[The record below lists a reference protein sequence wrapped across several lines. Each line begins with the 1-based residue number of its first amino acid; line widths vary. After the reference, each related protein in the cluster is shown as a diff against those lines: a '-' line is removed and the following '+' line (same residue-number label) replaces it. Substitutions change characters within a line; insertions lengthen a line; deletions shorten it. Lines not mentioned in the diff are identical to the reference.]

1 MSAIVYKSTVLRRKE
16 LIEIDAFWGNT
27 NSKYF
32 SIDLDS
38 LWAGLAP
45 FKSKLEITVR
55 NISSPL
61 LTTFSHNFVVPQP
74 TVPVMFSHSI
84 INKPF
89 IHTLKSLKKNRSV
102 SSIPFGSEIKYQV
115 SKVILDELYNRHK
128 GQEKDAILGLR
139 ATLCTDANTKIYML
153 FTFYRYNNQNI
164 VVDTT
169 ITQDSDYP
177 HPSGGGGNP
186 TTGVKIPAN

>member
-1 MSAIVYKSTVLRRKE
+1 MSAIVYKSTVLKRKE
-16 LIEIDAFWGNT
+16 LIEIEAFWGDT
-27 NSKYF
+27 LTKYF

-38 LWAGLAP
+38 LWSGLKP

-61 LTTFSHNFVVPQP
+61 FANFRQNFVVPQP
-74 TVPVMFSHSI
+74 DKPIMTSHSI

-102 SSIPFGSEIKYQV
+102 SNIPFGSEIRYQV
-115 SKVILDELYNRHK
+115 SKQILEDLYNRHK

-139 ATLCTDANTKIYML
+139 ATLCTDAEAKIYML
-153 FTFYRYNNQNI
+153 FTFYKLNDQGII
-164 VVDTT
+164 VDAIDV
-169 ITQDSDYP
+169 SYLP
-177 HPSGGGGNP
+177 AGSYGGGGNP